1 MAKAWVVKRLDFI
14 TKEQSQTKSC
24 MKKSKKVK
32 GRKPRRYSIAHH
44 KRHARRARMPKHE
57 KLEHMEMAKKLTPR
71 EREIVKMLLRRGLK
85 FPGAC
90 EIAMNCDA
98 EPAWL

>member
-1 MAKAWVVKRLDFI
+1 
-14 TKEQSQTKSC
+14 
-24 MKKSKKVK
+24 
-32 GRKPRRYSIAHH
+32 
-44 KRHARRARMPKHE
+44 MPKHE

>member
-1 MAKAWVVKRLDFI
+1 
-14 TKEQSQTKSC
+14 
-24 MKKSKKVK
+24 MKKSKKII

-44 KRHARRARMPKHE
+44 KRHARLSLIPKHE
-57 KLEHMEMAKKLTPR
+57 EREHIKMAKKLTPR
-71 EREIVKMLLRRGLK
+71 EREIVKMLLSRGLK

-90 EIAMNCDA
+90 EIAKNCDA